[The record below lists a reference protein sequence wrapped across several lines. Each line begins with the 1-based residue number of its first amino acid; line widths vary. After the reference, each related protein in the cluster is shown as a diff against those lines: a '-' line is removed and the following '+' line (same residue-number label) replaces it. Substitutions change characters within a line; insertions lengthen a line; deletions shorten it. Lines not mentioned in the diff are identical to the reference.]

1 MARLLFEDGRE
12 ATADDLTTLA
22 AAFGIIV
29 ERRDV
34 PAALAPLLER
44 ELLDDEA
51 TRDVL
56 AALPP
61 RPDFPSRDLI
71 VLHPSRK
78 DNEQLASKFEG
89 WHRHP
94 GDEIRHILDG
104 QGIFGVIVDGRRAD
118 LFVGRG
124 DFVVVPAG
132 LEHNFRLTESRRIKA
147 VRYLSDASGWVAEF
161 TGRAA

>member
-12 ATADDLTTLA
+12 ATAEDLTTLA
-22 AAFGIIV
+22 TAFGIV
-29 ERRDV
+29 VDRRDV
-34 PAALAPLLER
+34 PAALIPLLQR
-44 ELLDDEA
+44 ALLDDDA

-61 RPDFPSRDLI
+61 RPEFPAHDLI
-71 VLHPSRK
+71 VLHPERK
-78 DNEQLASKFEG
+78 DNEQLATRFED
-89 WHRHP
+89 WHRHA

-104 QGIFGVIVDGRRAD
+104 QGIFGLIVDGRRAD
-118 LFVGRG
+118 LVVGPG

-132 LEHNFRLTESRRIKA
+132 LEHNFRLTEARRIKA

-161 TGRAA
+161 TGRPA